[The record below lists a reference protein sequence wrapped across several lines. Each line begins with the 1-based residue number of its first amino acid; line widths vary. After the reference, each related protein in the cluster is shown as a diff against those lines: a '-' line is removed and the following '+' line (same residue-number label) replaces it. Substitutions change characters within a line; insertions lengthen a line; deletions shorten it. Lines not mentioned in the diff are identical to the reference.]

1 MLVKNFS
8 LHFIDFLFH
17 LLLKKNFNWIFQLF
31 LHTKTYNTQSKYCGL
46 LIGYI
51 TKPCT
56 YLHPAPSTSTQLHP
70 THFSLHP
77 ALCNTLDVIR
87 TKVSHVIGQFPQTYA
102 EKLKAVHFN
111 WKLAHMVYWRRWYG
125 IQTFKL
131 AQMVSWGCWFL
142 FNPFLGK
149 FKSIFGQIFKIRFI
163 VFLIPFGLFP
173 QSNNL
178 VGF

>member
-1 MLVKNFS
+1 MHLPAPS
-8 LHFIDFLFH
+8 SIHF
-17 LLLKKNFNWIFQLF
+17 
-31 LHTKTYNTQSKYCGL
+31 
-46 LIGYI
+46 
-51 TKPCT
+51 
-56 YLHPAPSTSTQLHP
+56 HPAPTQLHP

-125 IQTFKL
+125 IQTYIFEILTPKFISGQIW
-131 AQMVSWGCWFL
+131 ADKVNYVFFFL
-142 FNPFLGK
+142 NWHKWNLEDADSYSTLNPFLGK
-149 FKSIFGQIFKIRFI
+149 FLKIRFK
-163 VFLIPFGLFP
+163 VFLIRFGLCP